1 MTCTNLLVRPISL
14 CKAKDAFIAPPHERV
29 AVSAHDESLYSVK
42 RKLANTGLL
51 LK

>member
-1 MTCTNLLVRPISL
+1 MTCINLLVRPVSL
-14 CKAKDAFIAPPHERV
+14 SQAKDAFAAPHERV